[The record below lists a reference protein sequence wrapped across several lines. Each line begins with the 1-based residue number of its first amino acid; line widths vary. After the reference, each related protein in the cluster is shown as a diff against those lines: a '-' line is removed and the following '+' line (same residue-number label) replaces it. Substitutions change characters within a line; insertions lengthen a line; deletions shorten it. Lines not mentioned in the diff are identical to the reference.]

1 MVAGW
6 VLLGVSLIYVAL
18 LFAVAYAGDRR
29 PLYPDRT
36 FLRPIVYSLALAV
49 YCSSWTF
56 YGAVGTATSSGWS
69 YLPIYLGPI
78 LLFVFGFGILQRLV
92 QITHEQNI
100 TSIADFVGSRYGKS
114 QGLAALVT
122 VIALIAAVPYLALQ
136 FKAGANGIQVV
147 SGMAADPSDGPLGD
161 SAFYL
166 AVLLAAFSIL
176 FGTRQ
181 VDATEHH
188 HGLMLA
194 VGLESLV
201 KLVAFVAVG
210 VLAWTQVS
218 DGFVSRLVA
227 SPFAQSG
234 ALPPDFIAQLL
245 LAFLAMFCLP
255 RQFQVGVVECEN
267 PKDLHRARWLFP
279 LYLLIISVLVVPI
292 ALAGIAKFSGSAVNP
307 DTYMLMLPRAEGST
321 LLTLIAYLGGFS
333 AATGMVIVAT
343 VALATMVSN
352 DLVMP
357 MLLRSRM
364 FGARL
369 SGDLSQLVLGIRR
382 VTIAMLALAAY
393 GYYRALE
400 SHQNLA
406 SIGLLAFASVAQFA
420 PAIIGGLYWRGA
432 SRIGAFGGLI
442 VGFAVCF
449 YTMLLPSAAG
459 AGWIPNGWIET
470 GPLNIAWLQP
480 QALFGLEGWSP
491 LTHGVFWS
499 LLFNIGAF
507 VFLSLRYRPGVDE
520 RLRALPFLD
529 PWMQR
534 PSVSGSEWRG
544 RISVAD
550 LRAIAERILG
560 ARAAERAFDEYFE
573 QVRREHSGRR
583 LDPSDAADRGL
594 LQYTERLLSGAIGG
608 ASARRMLTTA
618 LRGTGMD
625 LGEVV
630 SLLDEASQEL
640 RFNRELLSSTLEH
653 ISQGIS
659 VVDADMRLVA
669 WNRRYLE
676 MFDYPDGMVYVGRP
690 VADLIRWNAEHG
702 QFGSGGIDPAEI
714 EEQVAKRIAYMR
726 QGSPYVFERVRA
738 DGSVFEMRG
747 RPMPGGG
754 YVTTYSD
761 VTEYKRVENAL
772 IEANETLEH
781 RVAER
786 TGELSVALE
795 AQRRAKQEA
804 EAANLSKTRFLA
816 GASHDLLQP
825 LNAARLFSSALSA
838 RAQEDPETRQLVER
852 IDRALKNAEELLEGL
867 LDTSKLDSGV
877 LQPEFSAISA
887 LRLAESL
894 HEQFAPLATARGL
907 ELRVHVP
914 DIWLCSDR
922 RLLRRILQNFL
933 GNALR
938 YTHHGGVLL
947 ALRKRGEMAE
957 WQVWD
962 TGPGIPPEHVKTV
975 FEEFQRLDQPSP
987 WGEKG
992 LGLGLSICERIA
1004 RMLNLPIG
1012 VDSKLGSGS
1021 VFRLK
1026 VPITAA
1032 PAPTGDAPT
1041 APPPARDVA
1050 GLRVLCVDNDPSI
1063 LEGMVALLSRWGMIV
1078 ETAPGLEAALVTIRA
1093 QRPDLLLVDF
1103 HLGEALDGLAALDVL
1118 RRECNGEVPGAL
1130 VTADSSDGLVRRAKT
1145 AGYPLLPKPVRPAVL
1160 RALIATLARQRA
1172 T

>member
-6 VLLGVSLIYVAL
+6 VLLGVSLLYVAL
-18 LFAVAYAGDRR
+18 LFAVAYYGDRR
-29 PLYPDRT
+29 PLYPERR

-56 YGAVGTATSSGWS
+56 YGAVGTAVSSGWS

-78 LLFVFGFGILQRLV
+78 ILFVFGFGILQRLV
-92 QITHEQNI
+92 QVTNEQNL
-100 TSIADFVGSRYGKS
+100 TSIADFIGSRYGKS

-122 VIALIAAVPYLALQ
+122 VIAVVAAVPYLALQ
-136 FKAGANGIQVV
+136 FKAGASGIQIV
-147 SGMAADPSDGPLGD
+147 SGVLAEPGTGPLGD
-161 SAFYL
+161 AAFWL
-166 AVLLAAFSIL
+166 AVLLATFSIL

-194 VGLESLV
+194 VALESLV
-201 KLVAFVAVG
+201 KLVAFVAIG
-210 VLAWTQVS
+210 VLALSQVS
-218 DGFVSRLVA
+218 EGFMARLA
-227 SPFAQSG
+227 TSPFAREG
-234 ALPPDFIAQLL
+234 AFPPDFFSQLL

-267 PKDLHRARWLFP
+267 PEDLHRARWMFP
-279 LYLLIISVLVVPI
+279 LYLLIITVLVVPI
-292 ALAGIAKFSGSAVNP
+292 ALAGIAQFAGSAVNP
-307 DTYMLMLPRAEGST
+307 DTYMLMLPRAQGST
-321 LLTLIAYLGGFS
+321 WLTLIAYLGGFS

-357 MLLRSRM
+357 MLLRWRAV
-364 FGARL
+364 GL
-369 SGDLSQLVLGIRR
+369 HVDGDLSRLVLGIRR
-382 VTIAMLALAAY
+382 ATIVALAMAAY

-400 SHQNLA
+400 SQQNLA
-406 SIGLLAFASVAQFA
+406 SIGLLAFAAVAQFA

-432 SRIGAFGGLI
+432 GRIGAIGGLS

-449 YTMLLPSAAG
+449 YTLLLPSAAN
-459 AGWIPNGWIET
+459 AGWISHGWVDD
-470 GPLNIAWLQP
+470 GLFGLRWLRP
-480 QALFGLEGWSP
+480 QALFGLEGWNA

-499 LLFNIGAF
+499 LLFNTGTF
-507 VFLSLRYRPGVDE
+507 LFLSLRYRPGVDE

-534 PSVSGSEWRG
+534 PTAAGSEWRG
-544 RISVAD
+544 RIAVGE
-550 LRAIAERILG
+550 LRTIAERIVG
-560 ARAAERAFDEYFE
+560 VRAAQRAFDDYHE
-573 QVRREHSGRR
+573 QSRRELNPG
-583 LDPSDAADRGL
+583 DAADRGL
-594 LQYTERLLSGAIGG
+594 LQYTERLLAAAIGG

-653 ISQGIS
+653 ITQGIS

-676 MFDYPDGMVYVGRP
+676 MFDYPEGMVYVGRP
-690 VADLIRWNAEHG
+690 VADLIRWNAERG
-702 QFGSGGIDPAEI
+702 QVGPGEV

-747 RPMPGGG
+747 RPMPRGG

-761 VTEYKRVENAL
+761 VTEYKRVEHAL
-772 IEANETLEH
+772 IEVNETLEH
-781 RVAER
+781 RVEQR
-786 TGELSVALE
+786 TNELSEALE

-838 RAQEDPETRQLVER
+838 QAHGDAETRQLVER

-867 LDTSKLDSGV
+867 LDTSRLDSGV
-877 LQPEFSAISA
+877 LLPELSA
-887 LRLAESL
+887 LSSARLAESL
-894 HEQFAPLATARGL
+894 YEQFAPLAASRGL
-907 ELRVHVP
+907 DLRVHVP
-914 DIWLCSDR
+914 DLWLCSDR

-933 GNALR
+933 ANALR
-938 YTHHGGVLL
+938 YTRHGGVLL
-947 ALRKRGEMAE
+947 ALRRRNGMAE

-962 TGPGIPPEHVKTV
+962 TGPGIAPEHVKSV
-975 FEEFQRLDQPSP
+975 FDEFQRLDQPSP

-1004 RMLNLPIG
+1004 RMLGHSIG
-1012 VDSKLGSGS
+1012 VESRLGSGS
-1021 VFRLK
+1021 MFRLG
-1026 VPITAA
+1026 VPFA
-1032 PAPTGDAPT
+1032 DAPHHSSD
-1041 APPPARDVA
+1041 APPTPPARDVA
-1050 GLRVLCVDNDPSI
+1050 GLRLLCVDNDPAI

-1078 ETAPGLEAALVTIRA
+1078 DTASGLEAALIAVHKH
-1093 QRPDLLLVDF
+1093 RPDLLLVDY
-1103 HLGEALDGLAALDVL
+1103 HLTEELDGLSVLDVL
-1118 RRECNGEVPGAL
+1118 RRELGGPDAPLGAL
-1130 VTADSSDGLVRRAKT
+1130 VTADSSDQLTHRARA

-1160 RALIATLARQRA
+1160 RALIAALVRQRSA
-1172 T
+1172 

>member
-6 VLLGVSLIYVAL
+6 VLLGVSLVYVAL
-18 LFAVAYAGDRR
+18 LFAVAYYGDRR
-29 PLYPDRT
+29 PLYPERP

-56 YGAVGTATSSGWS
+56 YGAVGTAVSSGWS
-69 YLPIYLGPI
+69 FLPIYLGPI

-92 QITHEQNI
+92 QVTSEQNL

-114 QGLAALVT
+114 QALAALVT
-122 VIALIAAVPYLALQ
+122 LIAVIAAVPYLALQ

-147 SGMAADPSDGPLGD
+147 SGVMADPSAGPLSD
-161 SAFYL
+161 AAFWL

-194 VGLESLV
+194 VALESLV

-210 VLAWTQVS
+210 VLALSQVS
-218 DGFVSRLVA
+218 DGFIARLEN
-227 SPFAQSG
+227 SPFTRQG
-234 ALPPDFIAQLL
+234 AFPPDFFAQLL

-267 PKDLHRARWLFP
+267 PEDLHRARWMFP
-279 LYLLIISVLVVPI
+279 LYLLIITVLVVPI
-292 ALAGIAKFSGSAVNP
+292 ALAGIAKFSGSGVNP
-307 DTYMLMLPRAEGST
+307 DTYMLMLPRAQGST
-321 LLTLIAYLGGFS
+321 FLTLIAYLGGFS

-357 MLLRSRM
+357 MLLRWRVV
-364 FGARL
+364 GAHVDR
-369 SGDLSQLVLGIRR
+369 DLSRLVLGIRR
-382 VTIAMLALAAY
+382 ATIVALAMAAY
-393 GYYRALE
+393 AYYRALE
-400 SHQNLA
+400 SQQNLA
-406 SIGLLAFASVAQFA
+406 SIGLLAFAAVAQFA
-420 PAIIGGLYWRGA
+420 PSIIGGLYWRGA
-432 SRIGAFGGLI
+432 GRIGAICGLAI
-442 VGFAVCF
+442 GFAVCF
-449 YTMLLPSAAG
+449 YTLLLPSAAS
-459 AGWIPNGWIET
+459 AGWISRGWVDA
-470 GPLNIAWLQP
+470 GPFGLMWLRP
-480 QALFGLEGWSP
+480 QALFGLEGWSG

-499 LLFNIGAF
+499 LLFNTGTF

-534 PSVSGSEWRG
+534 PVAAGSEWRG
-544 RISVAD
+544 RIAVGE
-550 LRAIAERILG
+550 LRTIAERIVG
-560 ARAAERAFDEYFE
+560 VRSAQRAFDEYHE
-573 QVRREHSGRR
+573 QTGRE
-583 LDPSDAADRGL
+583 LNPNDAADRGL
-594 LQYTERLLSGAIGG
+594 LQYTERLLAAAIGG

-653 ISQGIS
+653 ITQGIS

-676 MFDYPDGMVYVGRP
+676 MFDYPDGLVYVGRP
-690 VADLIRWNAEHG
+690 VADLIRWNAERG
-702 QFGSGGIDPAEI
+702 QFGPGEV
-714 EEQVAKRIAYMR
+714 EEQVAKRVDYMR
-726 QGSPYVFERVRA
+726 RGVHYVFERVRP
-738 DGSVFEMRG
+738 DGTVYEMRG
-747 RPMPGGG
+747 RAMAGGG

-761 VTEYKRVENAL
+761 VTEYKRVEHAL
-772 IEANETLEH
+772 IEVNETLEH
-781 RVAER
+781 RVEER
-786 TGELSVALE
+786 TNELSEALE

-838 RAQEDPETRQLVER
+838 QGTLDEETRQLVER

-867 LDTSKLDSGV
+867 LDTSRLDSGV
-877 LQPEFSAISA
+877 LHPELSA
-887 LRLAESL
+887 LSSARLAESL
-894 HEQFAPLATARGL
+894 YEQFAPLAASRGL

-914 DIWLCSDR
+914 DMWLCSDR

-933 GNALR
+933 ANALR
-938 YTHHGGVLL
+938 YTRHGGVLL
-947 ALRKRGEMAE
+947 ALRRRNGEAE

-962 TGPGIPPEHVKTV
+962 TGPGIAPEHVASV
-975 FEEFQRLDQPSP
+975 FDEFQRLDQPSP

-1004 RMLNLPIG
+1004 RMLGHPIG
-1012 VDSKLGSGS
+1012 VNSRFGAGS
-1021 VFRLK
+1021 VFRLR
-1026 VPITAA
+1026 VPIAE
-1032 PAPTGDAPT
+1032 
-1041 APPPARDVA
+1041 APPKPGNSVPVAPARDVA
-1050 GLRVLCVDNDPSI
+1050 GMRVLCVDNDPAI
-1063 LEGMVALLSRWGMIV
+1063 LEGMTALLGRWGMV
-1078 ETAPGLEAALVTIRA
+1078 VDTAPGLEAALLAVRER
-1093 QRPDLLLVDF
+1093 RPDVLLVDF
-1103 HLGEALDGLAALDVL
+1103 HLAEALDGLAVLDVL
-1118 RRECNGEVPGAL
+1118 RRELGPDAPPGAL
-1130 VTADSSDGLVRRAKT
+1130 VTADSSEQLTHRARA
-1145 AGYPLLPKPVRPAVL
+1145 AGYSLVAKPVRPAVL
-1160 RALIATLARQRA
+1160 RALIAALVRQRA